1 MDLVEGFKAASEHI
15 IKERYDLSLLR
26 PKQHQSFKAII
37 GELDVPGTPL
47 FCDRCGQPAKT
58 LLKLKGRPVQPEY
71 LGTSDSTKQ
80 GHHQKRQ
87 QLSVVIRGCPQDQR
101 RLLWTVDLKL

>member
-1 MDLVEGFKAASEHI
+1 MDLLEGVKAASERI

-26 PKQHQSFKAII
+26 PKQHQSFNAII

-58 LLKLKGRPVQPEY
+58 LLKL
-71 LGTSDSTKQ
+71 
-80 GHHQKRQ
+80 
-87 QLSVVIRGCPQDQR
+87 
-101 RLLWTVDLKL
+101 